1 MTSEELENF
10 IKNYVVNKIEESKD
24 KNYIRYSFYELRIKY
39 NLSEKEVDEFLKLAR
54 TYYENNDYKVY
65 FTGAKFVYKDA
76 KITVQP
82 NEYLIAIKDA
92 KETNYEKSIEK

>member
-1 MTSEELENF
+1 MS
-10 IKNYVVNKIEESKD
+10 S
-24 KNYIRYSFYELRIKY
+24 
-39 NLSEKEVDEFLKLAR
+39 LKLAR

-92 KETNYEKSIEK
+92 KE